1 MTWLY
6 KSFANI
12 VKGLSFPSPSSA
24 WPRYWF
30 LYQNGFIRLPI
41 TPWFMARLC
50 PCHECRHQTPATPSY
65 SKDAQSYQLLLWVLS
80 WIPSRY
86 RKAWIWRILWCNEQ
100 GMGRDIST
108 TTWYDRS
115 NSSIECITR
124 WTYFGSRRVWTTT
137 CLEWSSRSCIE
148 SRAIKVVKWIL
159 VPQTNAKSA
168 SIFSFSF
175 FHSLSLSFGSI
186 QVVSFLSPWVA
197 LRVWHWLPWPSR
209 HSLYNK
215 RWVLLN
221 KLVKVSWYG
230 NDILVDQIV
239 DRCDILGIDV
249 LYPKDG
255 SSFSRSEQETVYL
268 ILGKYQKLY
277 WRWH

>member
-12 VKGLSFPSPSSA
+12 VKGLSFPSSSS
-24 WPRYWF
+24 WPRRYWF

-159 VPQTNAKSA
+159 VPQTNAKKSS

-186 QVVSFLSPWVA
+186 QFSFTMGRITRMTLATLAIATLIVQQTMGAPQQACQGELIWE
-197 LRVWHWLPWPSR
+197 
-209 HSLYNK
+209 
-215 RWVLLN
+215 
-221 KLVKVSWYG
+221 WY
-230 NDILVDQIV
+230 L
-239 DRCDILGIDV
+239 
-249 LYPKDG
+249 DG
-255 SSFSRSEQETVYL
+255 SNS
-268 ILGKYQKLY
+268 
-277 WRWH
+277 W